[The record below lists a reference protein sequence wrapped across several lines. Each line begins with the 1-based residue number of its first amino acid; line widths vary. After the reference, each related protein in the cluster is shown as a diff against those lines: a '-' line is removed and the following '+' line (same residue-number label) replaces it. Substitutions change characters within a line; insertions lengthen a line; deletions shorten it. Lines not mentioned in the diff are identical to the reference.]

1 VTALSD
7 EPRAVAPDGRPASA
21 LPPPEGSAGSRPGLF
36 AARPSLIRA
45 MNEQL
50 LLEYIRQR
58 GPCSRAEL
66 ARASGLSKPTVS
78 LALGNVERAGL
89 VRIAGQRTGVPGRSA
104 RLYEIRP
111 DAGLVLGL
119 DIGHEYVRGAIAD
132 LTGEIRTRASVRAR
146 ATSVRSRV
154 AELVELADLL
164 CHDAGVSRLA
174 VTQTVIGSPGVYDPR
189 RNSMKLTGVLRGWDR
204 PAALAGLREAFGPSL
219 VMENDVDA
227 AALAERALG
236 HGREVDNFA
245 FVHIGTGIG
254 MGLVLGGQLLR
265 GAHGVAG
272 EIAYMPLSGGA
283 GSDSR
288 DARKRGMLEAAAS
301 ASGIVRAARRGGMR
315 GPVSARRVF
324 EAAANGDERAQAV
337 VAEEARLVARTI
349 CAIVTV
355 VDPDLIVLGG
365 GIGRA
370 PGFAE
375 SVGTEL
381 DRIAPVMPAIR
392 VSALGTDAVV
402 DGCLVA
408 GTELA
413 WASVMTALPTDTGR
427 PASGDG
433 FRPLLRAQVGG
444 PVDVEDRAAGPLGL
458 IGGEV
463 DDGGGDFLG
472 RRHPV
477 ERALRADLVAAGGVQ
492 VGGRHLGFDVP
503 RRHRGDRDAV
513 RRECAGH
520 RLPERVQAR
529 LAGTVGRVPGLAPE
543 RAAGAH
549 VDDPAAL
556 FLHVL
561 DGAPGHVRGRGEVDR
576 DRVAPH
582 VLPLLVGHLGDR
594 VPYVDPCVVDQD
606 VQTAQRVRGP
616 VHHRPHGAG
625 VGQVGADNHV
635 AGAGQAGQHLLREPG
650 RVAMMHRHP
659 VALAGER
666 LRHRPADAAGSPR
679 HQDRAPGRRHFPSHR
694 ASSLVAVV
702 QFLAVAAT
710 PPLPGGPMMRKS
722 TWDSSLVP

>member
-21 LPPPEGSAGSRPGLF
+21 LPPPEGSGAGLF

-119 DIGHEYVRGAIAD
+119 DLGHEYVRGAIAD

-164 CHDAGVSRLA
+164 CDNASVNRSA
-174 VTQTVIGSPGVYDPR
+174 ITQTVIGSPGVYDPR

-288 DARKRGMLEAAAS
+288 DARKRGILEAAAS

-324 EAAANGDERAQAV
+324 EAAANGDERARAV
-337 VAEEARLVARTI
+337 VAEEARLLAQTI

-381 DRIAPVMPAIR
+381 ERIAPVMPAIR

-413 WASVMTALPTDTGR
+413 WASVMTALPTDAGR

-444 PVDVEDRAAGPLGL
+444 PVDVEDGAAGPLGL

-463 DDGGGDFLG
+463 DDGGRDFLR

-477 ERALRADLVAAGGVQ
+477 ERALRTDLVAAGGVQ

-513 RRECAGH
+513 RRERAGH

-543 RAAGAH
+543 RAARAH
-549 VDDPAAL
+549 VDDPAAG

-561 DGAPGHVRGRGEVDR
+561 DGAPGHVRGSGEVDR

-594 VPYVDPCVVDQD
+594 VPHVDPGVVDQD
-606 VQTAQRVRGP
+606 VQPAQGVGGP
-616 VHHRPHGAG
+616 LHHRPDGDG
-625 VGQVGADNHV
+625 VGQVGADSRV
-635 AGAGQAGQHLLREPG
+635 AAAGQAGQHLLREPG
-650 RVAMMHRHP
+650 RIAMMHRHP
-659 VALAGER
+659 VAPVGER
-666 LRHRPADAAGSPR
+666 LRHGPADAARSPR
-679 HQDRAPGRRHFPSHR
+679 HQDRAPGGRHVSSHR

-710 PPLPGGPMMRKS
+710 PLLPGGPMMRNS
-722 TWDSSLVP
+722 TWDSSLFP